1 MIILIDELSFEFNS
15 KNTRVLIFITMR
27 INLILPL
34 ILIISFGLACSF
46 LDKKEESKTENSN
59 SSVKKPT
66 ENTNNKTETPTEAED
81 LSKSENLL
89 SLASGAYLVKQPGS
103 QNHFDH
109 NPINMIFD
117 GMMWRSD
124 SGKVTDQVFVIETP
138 GETTLKKVGFD
149 TNHIFYTTEEN
160 AKDILLEASNTSA
173 DSGFQAILETSLE
186 QESKVSS
193 FPVSN
198 EVPARWFRLT
208 VKNNH
213 GSASAVALKRT
224 FGYGTQK
231 TADVP
236 QDLTGT
242 YRTIDEKTGKAQDS
256 DYSDT
261 FVKQDGTTVAGCWNK
276 ESGSFSGGLSG
287 TVANISWEHPD
298 LGKNNGLMVFAD
310 NKKLIF
316 WRMKD
321 GSFWSLEK
329 MEKISSELGNC
340 PAIPNFKGGDAAKSK
355 IEKELE
361 DAGRAVI
368 YGINFDFNSDKLRD
382 ESKTVLDKITAL
394 LKEKSDWKMT
404 IEGHTDNVGGD
415 AFNKTLS
422 EKRAAAVKNYLTTAG
437 IDSSRLSSSGLGL
450 SKPLAPNET
459 EAGRAQNRRV
469 ELVKQ

>member
-1 MIILIDELSFEFNS
+1 
-15 KNTRVLIFITMR
+15 MR

-34 ILIISFGLACSF
+34 IFIISFGLACSF
-46 LDKKEESKTENSN
+46 LNKKEESKPDNSN
-59 SSVKKPT
+59 SSVEKSN
-66 ENTNNKTETPTEAED
+66 ENTNNKTENLPETED

-89 SLASGAYLVKQPGS
+89 SLASGAYLVKKPECDRA
-103 QNHFDH
+103 FDH
-109 NPINMIFD
+109 NPINLIFG

-124 SGKVTDQVFVIETP
+124 EGKVTDQVFVIETP

-149 TNHIFYTTEEN
+149 TSHIFYTTEEN

-173 DSGFQAILETSLE
+173 DSGFQTILETSLE

-193 FPVSN
+193 FPVSA
-198 EVPARWFRLT
+198 EIPARWFRLT

-213 GSASAVALKRT
+213 GSADAVALKRM

-236 QDLTGT
+236 QNLTGT
-242 YRTIDEKTGKAQDS
+242 YRRIDEKTGKAQDS
-256 DYSDT
+256 DYGDV
-261 FVKQDGTTVAGCWNK
+261 FVKQDGTTVAGCWHSKN
-276 ESGSFSGGLSG
+276 SIFSGGLTG
-287 TVANISWEHPD
+287 TVANIGWEHPD

-310 NKKLIF
+310 NNKLVF
-316 WRMKD
+316 WRLKS
-321 GSFWSLEK
+321 GGFWSLEK
-329 MEKISSELGNC
+329 MEKINSELGDC

-361 DAGRAVI
+361 EGGRAII

-382 ESKTVLDKITAL
+382 ESKTVLDKIAAL
-394 LKEKSDWKMT
+394 LKEKSDWKML
-404 IEGHTDNVGGD
+404 IEGHTDNIGGD
-415 AFNKTLS
+415 TFNQTLS
-422 EKRAAAVKNYLTTAG
+422 EKRAAAVKNYLTNAG
-437 IDSSRLSSSGLGL
+437 IDASRLSSSGLGL
-450 SKPLAPNET
+450 SKPIAPNET